1 MFCAR
6 SKTFELQFITE
17 FFCDEVLAA
26 DRKFKLSQ
34 IIKRI
39 LTDISSWLIGLLIK
53 EY

>member
-26 DRKFKLSQ
+26 GCKFKLSQ

-39 LTDISSWLIGLLIK
+39 LTDISIWLIGLLIK